1 MIESLATPAV
11 VGTVLLVLATACL
24 HVIRQVRRRIRGV
37 AALPDAMRS
46 TLRAYGREE
55 AVDELLEGVRRLLR
69 VDHAWLLLLPA
80 AGGPP
85 LGAQRSDEAGQ
96 SLRPV
101 SLGRHERA
109 LVDDVRGSTRALT
122 SVRRGS
128 AALREVLAERELR
141 HGIATLVRGETGPLG
156 VLLAARSGGRRFSPD
171 ERDLLDLVADHAGV
185 ALENDQLGRSVRE
198 LTTLKEELRH
208 RADHDSLTGLPNR
221 TLFAASVARALSAEE
236 VGGPIA
242 VLFLDL
248 DDFKDVNDTLG
259 HAAGDELL
267 TSVAR
272 RLSRAIRPTDVAAR
286 LGGDEFAVLVRCVDP
301 LDGERVADRVVEA
314 LDGPFAAGGRELA
327 VHSSIGIAYGTPGS
341 ISADDLMRNADVAMY
356 EAKQAGKRRHARF
369 APHMQQ
375 RIRERH
381 ELVTAL
387 ERSIARGEIQVH
399 YQPIVDL
406 ASHRLVAVEALARW
420 RRNELGLMQP
430 NSFIPVADEVGLMVG
445 IGLAVLEESCR
456 QARAWQQAFPSCDDL
471 EVTVNLAPS
480 QLNDPTI
487 VEDVA
492 EVLERTGLDPSRL
505 VLEITEDGVMRKPD
519 AALRAMHELRD
530 LGVTLAL
537 DDFGTGHSSLAHL
550 REFPLDTLK
559 IARPFVVALEEGER
573 DAAFVETIVRLAS
586 SLELR
591 VVAEGIET
599 FDNAAALAAL
609 GCELGQGFYFGQ
621 PLSPLGL
628 SGVLTADRLPPRVPS
643 IVAA

>member
-11 VGTVLLVLATACL
+11 VATVLLVLAAACL
-24 HVIRQVRRRIRGV
+24 HVIRQARRRIRGV

-46 TLRAYGREE
+46 TLRAYGRNE

-69 VDHAWLLLLPA
+69 VDHAWLLLLPT

-85 LGAQRSDEAGQ
+85 SGADRSDGTTH

-101 SLGRHERA
+101 VLGRHERE
-109 LVDDVRGSTRALT
+109 LVDDVRVSTRALGCG
-122 SVRRGS
+122 RRGS
-128 AALREVLAERELR
+128 AALRAVLAERGLR
-141 HGIATLVRGETGPLG
+141 HGSATLVRGENGPLG
-156 VLLAARSGGRRFSPD
+156 VLLAGRSGGRRFSSD
-171 ERDLLDLVADHAGV
+171 ERDLLDLIADHAGV

-208 RADHDSLTGLPNR
+208 RADHDSLTELPNR
-221 TLFAASVARALSAEE
+221 TLFAASVARALA
-236 VGGPIA
+236 VTDAGPIA

-286 LGGDEFAVLVRCVDP
+286 LGGDEFAVLVQCVDQ

-314 LDGPFAAGGRELA
+314 LDGPFSAGGRELA

-341 ISADDLMRNADVAMY
+341 ISADDLLRNADVAMY

-406 ASHRLVAVEALARW
+406 ATHGLVAVEALARW
-420 RRNELGLMQP
+420 RRHEIGLMQP
-430 NSFIPVADEVGLMVG
+430 HSFIPVADEVGLMVG

-456 QARAWQQAFPSCDDL
+456 QARSWQQSFASCDDL

-480 QLNDPTI
+480 QLSDPTI

-492 EVLERTGLDPSRL
+492 GVLERTGLDPARL

-519 AALRAMHELRD
+519 VALRAMNELRE

-559 IARPFVVALEEGER
+559 IARPFVVALEEGDR
-573 DAAFVETIVRLAS
+573 DAAFVETIVRLAA
-586 SLELR
+586 SLDLR

-599 FDNAAALAAL
+599 SDNAAALSAL

-628 SGVLTADRLPPRVPS
+628 SAVLTAETLPARVAHT
-643 IVAA
+643 VAA